1 MARRIHIM
9 GASGVGTSTLGQ
21 ELAKVLPHAQLDSDD
36 YFWAQKFTKQ
46 TEISDRLTRL
56 REDLAYKEP
65 WILSGAVC
73 GWGDGLRP
81 LFDLVIYLW
90 IPQDIRMSRLRA
102 REYSRYGVDI
112 LPGGSKY
119 EAYQTFM
126 TWAALYDTAGN
137 EVRSKVLHEEWMSEL
152 ECPVLRIEG
161 DVSVKAR
168 VDMVLDYL
176 KSDDPGGIDLD

>member
-21 ELAKVLPHAQLDSDD
+21 ELAKVLPHVQLDTDD

-46 TEISDRLTRL
+46 TEINDRLTNL
-56 REDLAYKEP
+56 KQDLAYKEP

-81 LFDLVIYLW
+81 LFDLVIFLW
-90 IPQDIRMSRLRA
+90 VPQDIRMKRLKA
-102 REYSRYGVDI
+102 REYGRYGDDI

-119 EAYQTFM
+119 EDHQTFM
-126 TWAALYDTAGN
+126 AWAALYDTAGV
-137 EVRSKVLHEEWMSEL
+137 EVRSKKLHEEWMSRL
-152 ECPVLRIEG
+152 RCPVLRIEE

-168 VDMVLDYL
+168 VDVVLDYL
-176 KSDDPGGIDLD
+176 RADDLGGIDLD